1 MNETAVPPA
10 PTEGSE
16 RMNPF
21 QRLRTRSLIPSVIAG
36 TIVIMI
42 ALGALTGVVGLA
54 LGRNF
59 WGNLATREIL
69 GMFAGYGAL
78 AIWLLWAGRR
88 AGVDFRRLIGR
99 VPTGHD
105 WLITAGLL
113 GVTMMFS
120 LGSWEVVA
128 YALSH
133 AAPGLLTWLLE
144 ALATPPGGTF
154 GHDLGWIVVGVLLA
168 PVLEEVLFRGVLVSR
183 WGVKWGIRTGIVAS
197 SVCFG
202 ILHANA
208 IGITVVGLVATI
220 LYFRTRTL
228 IVPIAFH
235 AANNAIATVGGFVWA
250 SDEPLDATAVMQDT
264 DGWSAFLLVVISL
277 PVLTWYLWRY
287 WPERDATFPYMDRA
301 PAAEPSPDEPG

>member
-10 PTEGSE
+10 PPEGAE
-16 RMNPF
+16 QTNPF

-36 TIVIMI
+36 TILIML
-42 ALGALTGVVGLA
+42 ALGAVTGVVGLA

-69 GMFAGYGAL
+69 GTFAGYGAL
-78 AIWLLWAGRR
+78 ATWLLWAGQQ
-88 AGVDFRRLIGR
+88 AGVDLRRLIGR

-105 WLITAGLL
+105 WLTTAGLL
-113 GVTMMFS
+113 AVTMMFS

-128 YALSH
+128 YALSR

-144 ALATPPGGTF
+144 ALATPPGGTI

-168 PVLEEVLFRGVLVSR
+168 PVLEEVLFRGILVSR

-197 SVCFG
+197 AVCFG

-235 AANNAIATVGGFVWA
+235 AANNAVATVGGFVA
-250 SDEPLDATAVMQDT
+250 GSDEPLDAAAVMQDT
-264 DGWSAFLLVVISL
+264 DGWSAFLLIVLSL
-277 PVLTWYLWRY
+277 PVLVWYLWRF
-287 WPERDATFPYMDRA
+287 WPERDATLPYMDCA
-301 PAAEPSPDEPG
+301 PAPEPSPDEPG